1 MGCFPANA
9 EFEIITNAIY
19 AAADQP
25 RPLPVA
31 DDKPPTRTHFV
42 YRIDIW
48 SDDGRHILE
57 HLAGLENLIVARSA
71 YRASLVRIAFAA
83 ETTKSWLVSL
93 ARSVRPTER
102 SARPLAR
109 LSLTISIT
117 NPRTGGAWSN
127 IQSSTSAKGSEHQSK
142 AQCHPVEWRELR
154 KTVSLR
160 VTRCACTT
168 KTGNSLWSS
177 STWWR
182 LKRDMKG
189 AYRDL

>member
-57 HLAGLENLIVARSA
+57 HLAGLEKPSA
-71 YRASLVRIAFAA
+71 GGAA
-83 ETTKSWLVSL
+83 KGFKAGNIRSL
-93 ARSVRPTER
+93 ANQAIV
-102 SARPLAR
+102 
-109 LSLTISIT
+109 
-117 NPRTGGAWSN
+117 
-127 IQSSTSAKGSEHQSK
+127 
-142 AQCHPVEWRELR
+142 
-154 KTVSLR
+154 
-160 VTRCACTT
+160 
-168 KTGNSLWSS
+168 GN
-177 STWWR
+177 
-182 LKRDMKG
+182 
-189 AYRDL
+189 